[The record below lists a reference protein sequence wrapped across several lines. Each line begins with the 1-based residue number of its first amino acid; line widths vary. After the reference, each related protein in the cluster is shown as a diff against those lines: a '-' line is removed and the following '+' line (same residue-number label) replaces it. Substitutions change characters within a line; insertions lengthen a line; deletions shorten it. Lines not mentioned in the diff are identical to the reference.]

1 MSDEGKYDFTV
12 SNIFIMIERML
23 LLVAFV
29 ISIFLFDR
37 GDIQSPHTLLP
48 PKSSTSSTGQNKKQ

>member
-1 MSDEGKYDFTV
+1 MSSDSKYDFAV

-29 ISIFLFDR
+29 TSIFLFDR
-37 GDIQSPHTLLP
+37 GDIQSPLALLP
-48 PKSSTSSTGQNKKQ
+48 SKSSTGSNKK